1 MIRKR
6 SDSISEEEFSK
17 IIKPHNKLL
26 DNYLENKMYD
36 YVAFYLA
43 KGYELSALW
52 ENKLTNH
59 INSAIDTFSA
69 IQFKNKFDYDRL
81 KQILKEKYSLV
92 IVNNETTTIKNI

>member
-6 SDSISEEEFSK
+6 SDSISEEEFLK
-17 IIKPHNKLL
+17 IIEPHNKFL

-69 IQFKNKFDYDRL
+69 IQFKNNFDYDRL

-92 IVNNETTTIKNI
+92 IVNNETTTIKII